1 MQNSR
6 RLEVEKEKGLTF
18 RFTIENFSLF
28 FSLSLSLLFLPANI
42 KMDAYEKGET
52 LGQGTF
58 GVVYKAVHKE
68 VRRGASKGRR
78 GKER

>member
-1 MQNSR
+1 MF
-6 RLEVEKEKGLTF
+6 RLSILDQRETF
-18 RFTIENFSLF
+18 
-28 FSLSLSLLFLPANI
+28 LLFVCFAPK

-68 VRRGASKGRR
+68 VSRGGD
-78 GKER
+78 